1 MSDFKGG
8 GIKTTD
14 YDSYNT
20 KYITQK
26 TEFIDDVYVFGKLY
40 ADLGGDVQTFST
52 AGVERLTIQK
62 DGQVVFKNIG
72 TSDEVTNLTVGSQGN
87 IKLERNHA
95 LLPKIQTFMESG
107 HPEIRFENS
116 NSLVQLKVVNNSLS
130 IFTNNNERFE
140 VDDGGQVVFVSMT
153 QNARDALNARKGGVI
168 FNSDTNKLQCWNGSS
183 WNNLF

>member
-52 AGVERLTIQK
+52 AGVERVRIDKEGKVTIKSGDLFIEGNQAIDINNSALELRGNNGGNGFITNAVGDLNISNIDTGK
-62 DGQVVFKNIG
+62 SLNLYSAHEVAIYTNVNAIRFSVDEGGQVVFK
-72 TSDEVTNLTVGSQGN
+72 
-87 IKLERNHA
+87 
-95 LLPKIQTFMESG
+95 P
-107 HPEIRFENS
+107 
-116 NSLVQLKVVNNSLS
+116 
-130 IFTNNNERFE
+130 
-140 VDDGGQVVFVSMT
+140 MT
-153 QNARDALNARKGGVI
+153 QTARDALNPEKGGVI
-168 FNSDTNKLQCWNGSS
+168 FNETTNKLQCWNGSS

>member
-72 TSDEVTNLTVGSQGN
+72 TSDEVTNLTVGTQGN

-95 LLPKIQTFMESG
+95 LSPKIQTFMQSG
-107 HPEIRFENS
+107 FPEIRFENS
-116 NSLVQLKVVNNSLS
+116 DSLVQLKVASNDLEIS
-130 IFTNNNERFE
+130 
-140 VDDGGQVVFVSMT
+140 GGQLRFPRLT
-153 QNARDALNARKGGVI
+153 QSERDAITGKTGGVI
-168 FNSDTNKLQCWNGSS
+168 YNVTVNKLQCWNGSS